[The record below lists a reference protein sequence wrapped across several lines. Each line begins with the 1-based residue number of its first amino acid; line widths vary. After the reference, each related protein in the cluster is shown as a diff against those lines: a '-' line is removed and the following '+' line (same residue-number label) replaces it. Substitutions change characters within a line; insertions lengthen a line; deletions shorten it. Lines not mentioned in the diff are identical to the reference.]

1 MRCYLQSLSGILLG
15 TCCKM
20 SAIMNNCQV
29 EMLDI
34 YDLWQVYMKLSGIEM
49 SDT

>member
-1 MRCYLQSLSGILLG
+1 
-15 TCCKM
+15 M

-49 SDT
+49 SDTWAVAGMAGLTQEA